1 MANLRKCT
9 RCKSTIDISYFGMNR
24 KKEPYK
30 TCDNCRN
37 KNKKII
43 KQTHTDTNVITIDD
57 EIKNCVLQ
65 LLATHSTDQLDRVMA
80 KHKSKHVLAHAEAKL
95 KRTDTTFRDLS
106 VDDVFPIIVELNNMA
121 DHAPSDD
128 DNPKFNARS
137 TFNPS
142 DYYDGCVE
150 FRSNGDMVGFRD

>member
-1 MANLRKCT
+1 M
-9 RCKSTIDISYFGMNR
+9 
-24 KKEPYK
+24 
-30 TCDNCRN
+30 
-37 KNKKII
+37 
-43 KQTHTDTNVITIDD
+43 
-57 EIKNCVLQ
+57 LQ

-80 KHKSKHVLAHAEAKL
+80 KHKSKHVLAYAEAKL

-106 VDDVFPIIVELNNMA
+106 VDDVFPVIVELSNMA

-128 DNPKFNARS
+128 DSPKFNARS
-137 TFNPS
+137 MFNPS